1 MDVGPNKPRAGH
13 PFEAYKRRMK
23 MDQKQIAK
31 QMIQFNKTAFDNSFN
46 AMTMV
51 YEQNEKMVNAF
62 LSQAAWLP
70 EDGKKAITD
79 WLQAYQKG
87 CADFK
92 DTVEENYQ
100 KVEDFFA
107 TK

>member
-1 MDVGPNKPRAGH
+1 
-13 PFEAYKRRMK
+13 

-62 LSQAAWLP
+62 LTQATWLP
-70 EDGKKAITD
+70 EDGKTAIND
-79 WLQAYQKG
+79 WLKAYQTG

-92 DTVEENYQ
+92 KMVDDSYQ
-100 KVEDFFA
+100 KVEDFFDN
-107 TK
+107 K

>member
-1 MDVGPNKPRAGH
+1 
-13 PFEAYKRRMK
+13 

-31 QMIQFNKTAFDNSFN
+31 QMIQFNKTAYDNSFN

-51 YEQNEKMVNAF
+51 YEQNEKIVNTF
-62 LSQAAWLP
+62 LEQATWLP
-70 EDGKKAITD
+70 ENGKKAITD
-79 WLQAYQKG
+79 WLQAYQTG

-92 DTVEENYQ
+92 KMVDDSYQ
-100 KVEDFFA
+100 KVEDFFS